1 MTNYVQEGKVLN
13 YIVPSG
19 GVDSGD
25 LVLVESIVGV
35 CASTGVEDDVIAL
48 AVEGVYSVPKV
59 AGAIAQGAAVYFEQ
73 VAENA
78 GQVTTATEG
87 GSPWGT
93 LVKAGVAAAAAA
105 SDDTVVP
112 VILNK

>member
-13 YIVPSG
+13 YTVLSG
-19 GVDSGD
+19 GVTSGD

-59 AGAIAQGAAVYFEQ
+59 VGAIAQGAAVYFL
-73 VAENA
+73 
-78 GQVTTATEG
+78 GGSVTTATEG
-87 GSPWGT
+87 GSPWGDF
-93 LVKAGVAAAAAA
+93 VKAGVAAAAAESA
-105 SDDTVVP
+105 DTHVP